1 VFRLN
6 IVVPRIVLGRVVQ
19 SVYRLATGWTI
30 RKSNPGGG
38 GHFSHLPRPALGPAQ
53 PLYNGYRV
61 FPGAKERPGRDA
73 DPSPP
78 SSAVVM
84 KE

>member
-1 VFRLN
+1 MLSEFSDYERLLT
-6 IVVPRIVLGRVVQ
+6 RVLPTR
-19 SVYRLATGWTI
+19 WTV
-30 RKSNPGGG
+30 RGANPGGG
-38 GHFSHLPRPALGPAQ
+38 EVFRTCPDRPWGQ
-53 PLYNGYRV
+53 PNLLYNVCRV

-84 KE
+84 KG